1 MKTRNGGLISLFV
14 YSLLVLVLC
23 TSIAHGQVTSRTNRR
38 QVAPPL
44 NPVSHHITGR
54 LEKLATCNGR
64 TGLRLQLVE
73 YWLTTNSNDD
83 GNLSRPS
90 GTLFTRS
97 GELQQ
102 GRLLGEVALEN
113 RITDFDIQWPE
124 VASFPRVP
132 WIQAEDSPSHSVTA
146 YRVLSLR
153 VVSDTAN
160 LFFTLTPK
168 PIITFF
174 GNETRK
180 NIRVVKLHCFF
191 AT

>member
-1 MKTRNGGLISLFV
+1 MKTGNGRLISLLF
-14 YSLLVLVLC
+14 YSLSVLVLC
-23 TSIAHGQVTSRTNRR
+23 TSIAHGQVASGPNRR
-38 QVAPPL
+38 QAPPP
-44 NPVSHHITGR
+44 NPVSHHVTGR

-83 GNLSRPS
+83 GNLTRPS
-90 GTLFTRS
+90 GTLSTRS

-102 GRLLGEVALEN
+102 QRVVGEMPLEN

-124 VASFPRVP
+124 VATSLRVP
-132 WIQAEDSPSHSVTA
+132 WIQAEDSPGHPITV

-153 VVSDTAN
+153 VVSNTAN
-160 LFFTLTPK
+160 LFLTLTPK

-180 NIRVVKLHCFF
+180 NVRVVKLDCSFVS
-191 AT
+191 